1 MFLRMTPILSLII
14 TIITRIHDNFL
25 FSVET
30 ECVSEDDSDM
40 ELDNHNHYKD
50 T

>member
-1 MFLRMTPILSLII
+1 MTFTDIVTVIVRADKDKYLIPSC
-14 TIITRIHDNFL
+14 L
-25 FSVET
+25 T

-40 ELDNHNHYKD
+40 ELNNHNHYKD